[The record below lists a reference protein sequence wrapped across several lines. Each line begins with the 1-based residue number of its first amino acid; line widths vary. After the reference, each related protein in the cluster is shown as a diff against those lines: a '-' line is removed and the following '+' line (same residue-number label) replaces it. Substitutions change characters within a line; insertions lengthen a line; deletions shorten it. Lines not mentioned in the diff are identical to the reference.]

1 MPDSANSGIAVD
13 LGIVTV
19 GGNTLILK
27 AGQSHRLQT
36 VKGRGATVYH
46 MPQAQSSTKPTFSCA
61 NAVFPK
67 TIRYRQVYF
76 HKRIVFFSDQT
87 LQTNRPGRI
96 LVLGNGWARIRA
108 ALARRRGLSLLVL
121 LSVLLDQTQPA
132 QSVFCFLIT
141 RLQ

>member
-1 MPDSANSGIAVD
+1 MPLCQIVPNSGIAVD

-67 TIRYRQVYF
+67 KIRYRQVYF
-76 HKRIVFFSDQT
+76 HKRIVFFSGQT
-87 LQTNRPGRI
+87 LQTNRLGRI
-96 LVLGNGWARIRA
+96 LVLGERVGTKFELPWLGAGVRHCW
-108 ALARRRGLSLLVL
+108 S
-121 LSVLLDQTQPA
+121 
-132 QSVFCFLIT
+132 C
-141 RLQ
+141 